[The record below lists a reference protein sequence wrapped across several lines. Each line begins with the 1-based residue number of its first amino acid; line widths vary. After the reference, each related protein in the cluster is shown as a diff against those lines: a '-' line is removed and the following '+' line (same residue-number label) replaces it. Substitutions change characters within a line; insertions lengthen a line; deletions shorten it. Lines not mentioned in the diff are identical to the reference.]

1 MDNNEKIIALEVLA
15 ASHRAWQR
23 MAEIRRNRCRFK
35 NFTYGK
41 QWGDTE
47 IDTDGK
53 LVTDEELTIRQG
65 ARPQTNNLIR
75 QMVKTIIGRYRQ
87 QQAERKIHSP
97 LASHYRRN
105 VLHELDSRLL
115 EEFLISGCA
124 IQRVGTET
132 RVLGRGPWVENVN
145 PGAFFVNDF
154 RDPRGWDVELVG
166 MKHDWSLREVIMR
179 FAHGDPD
186 QADRLREIYRLAR
199 NEAFGYGEFLGGSA
213 DRCRVIEAWTLE
225 CQGLIEVHD
234 PVKGIYE
241 VMDGSCKS
249 QIEAQNVKR
258 RQKGIPPRRVRHTV
272 STFWRCR
279 YLAPTGELLHSYIAE
294 QHPFVFKFYPLTD
307 GEVHSF
313 VEDIIHQQKHVNRII
328 TMVDQVMRTSAKG
341 ALLYP
346 VQCLA
351 KGTTIKDIS
360 EIWSAP
366 DAVIPYNAS
375 NLGEPHQVTSSTGD
389 MGAYNLLNLEL
400 QLLQDV
406 SGVGDALLGKN
417 ISAAKGEGVYEAQV
431 RNATIAIYDLLET
444 FHSLVEQRDEKL
456 LKLQ

>member
-1 MDNNEKIIALEVLA
+1 MDNTQKLISLEVLA
-15 ASHRAWQR
+15 ASRRAWNR
-23 MAEIRRNRCRFK
+23 MAHIRQNRSRFK
-35 NFTYGK
+35 DFTYGK
-41 QWGDTE
+41 QWGDKEKTPEGITLTE
-47 IDTDGK
+47 
-53 LVTDEELTIRQG
+53 EQLTINQG

-87 QQAERKIHSP
+87 LQAERQIEHGLKE
-97 LASHYRRN
+97 HYRRN
-105 VLHELDSRLL
+105 MLLELDSRLL

-124 IQRVGTET
+124 IQRISSET
-132 RVLGRGPWVENVN
+132 TMKGRGPWVENVN
-145 PGAFFVNDF
+145 PNAFFVNDF
-154 RDPRGWDVELVG
+154 RDPRGWDVELLG
-166 MKHDWSLREVIMR
+166 MVHDWSLREVIMR
-179 FAHGDPD
+179 FGHGDPH
-186 QADRLREIYRLAR
+186 QIERLREVYTIVR
-199 NEAFGYGEFLGGSA
+199 GESFLNSDFLGGPS

-225 CQGLIEVHD
+225 SHGLIEVHD
-234 PVKGIYE
+234 PVRGIYE
-241 VMDGSCKS
+241 VLDADCHPDVVDNN
-249 QIEAQNVKR
+249 IKR
-258 RQKGIPPRRVRHTV
+258 RKQGIPERRIRQCI

-279 YLAPTGELLHSYIAE
+279 YLSPTGELLHSYIAD

-346 VQCLA
+346 VQCLT
-351 KGTTIKDIS
+351 KGTSIKDIS
-360 EIWSAP
+360 KVWSAP
-366 DAVIPYNAS
+366 DAVIPYNAT
-375 NLGEPHQVTSSTGD
+375 NLGEPHQITTSSGD

-417 ISAAKGEGVYEAQV
+417 ISAAKGEGLYEAQV
-431 RNATIAIYDLLET
+431 RNATIAISDLLET
-444 FHSLVEQRDEKL
+444 FQSLVEQRDQKL